1 MRSPI
6 EGKPYGTFL
15 PPTARRAAL
24 RDPGHWFWR
33 GTSHSFSGPL
43 ALLSVFGRRDLRICR
58 VAVGDGQRFEGHRCR
73 SGAAHLFF
81 G

>member
-1 MRSPI
+1 MLYRR
-6 EGKPYGTFL
+6 FL

-43 ALLSVFGRRDLRICR
+43 VLLSIFGRRNLRICR
-58 VAVGDGQRFEGHRCR
+58 VAFGDGLRSKGHRCR
-73 SGAAHLFF
+73 SRAAHLFR
-81 G
+81 GRW